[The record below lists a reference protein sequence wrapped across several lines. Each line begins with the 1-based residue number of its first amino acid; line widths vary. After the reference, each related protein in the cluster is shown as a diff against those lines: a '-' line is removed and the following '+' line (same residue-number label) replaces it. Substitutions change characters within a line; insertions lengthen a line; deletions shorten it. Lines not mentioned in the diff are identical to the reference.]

1 LFPSHR
7 GKLKK
12 FDFLFDISKP
22 IGYDIRVK
30 RQWGLDTGEI
40 MITIT
45 IGNLIGYVGIN
56 LIAFIFAAEVV
67 PFDRLPYL
75 YASILA
81 SLALPFILLSIGV
94 L

>member
-1 LFPSHR
+1 
-7 GKLKK
+7 
-12 FDFLFDISKP
+12 
-22 IGYDIRVK
+22 
-30 RQWGLDTGEI
+30 